1 MNKDTLDISYE
12 LMVLAQEVEDHPKI
26 FKLAVELHKKI
37 TKHQHDVEQL
47 QQASARLMA
56 DFRDDKSNAMTDR
69 TEEHL
74 EQVEEAMELIDR
86 YVNFHT
92 DEEAPGHGCILKFI
106 DKHLAPLRE
115 RLRVELDRAGRLEAS
130 IGSGSLGADQVHS
143 DIHQLTLDCLNDI
156 RETIYNE
163 LTVFVHGHDL
173 GPELVEMS
181 DKAVKTHTRATALL
195 ED

>member
-1 MNKDTLDISYE
+1 MNKDTLEISYE

-37 TKHQHDVEQL
+37 TRHQYDVEQL

-69 TEEHL
+69 TEGYL
-74 EQVEEAMELIDR
+74 EQVEEAMELMDR
-86 YVNFHT
+86 YVKFHT
-92 DEEAPGHGCILKFI
+92 DEEAPSHGFILKFI

-115 RLRVELDRAGRLEAS
+115 RLRVELIRAGRLER
-130 IGSGSLGADQVHS
+130 ADGLHKAE
-143 DIHQLTLDCLNDI
+143 IHQLSLDCLNDI

-181 DKAVKTHTRATALL
+181 DKAIKTHTRATALL